1 MVMKAELVAAF
12 AKYGKGPSDGVTLNE
27 LSAVLTRSTSG
38 GTQLTTEQASKVFA
52 AFDTAGCGT
61 VLCELFAATWTKE
74 PIDRTL
80 LLQGI
85 FDMVDYDF
93 SGRLS
98 VSEFTALADAQAAA
112 SVAMQKLGLEIFG
125 MVDTSGDGTLQ
136 LAEFER
142 FNLETFKELTDA
154 EFSQQASV
162 WLKLAMTRTSIDRS
176 KMLSNTFNW
185 CDVNSDGVL
194 SLEEFTALSKSQDK
208 QSVAMQEAVFKMADT
223 SGDGLLQEDE
233 FVQFNLE
240 TAKALTDFAFAQQ
253 LRVWTKLAKAKV
265 SPA

>member
-1 MVMKAELVAAF
+1 MVSKAELAAAF

-27 LSAVLTRSTSG
+27 LSAVLTRTTSG
-38 GTQLTTEQASKVFA
+38 STQLTAEQAAKVFK

-80 LLQGI
+80 FLQGV

-93 SGRLS
+93 SGKLS
-98 VSEFTALADAQAAA
+98 VSEFTALADSLDAE
-112 SVAMQKLGLEIFG
+112 SVAMQKAVFG

-142 FNLETFKELTDA
+142 FNLETSKELSDA
-154 EFSQQASV
+154 EFAKQASA
-162 WLKLAMTRTSIDRS
+162 WLKLAMARTSIDRA

-208 QSVAMQEAVFKMADT
+208 QSIAMQEAVFKMADT

-240 TAKALTDFAFAQQ
+240 TAKGLSDFEFAQQ
-253 LRVWTKLAKAKV
+253 LRVWTKLAKVKV